1 MSQISPMEKSKE
13 LIYDVVNDIRY
24 RTVTSKTINKL
35 KWLLQQSDAPK
46 ETKYYLAVCYAMESE
61 HQKAKELFESL
72 DVTLHFPK
80 LFWHW
85 AYNEQFLDKNKA
97 YEIIRKGVNDFPKE
111 EKLRQLK
118 ASLATSIDE
127 KLSCYLE
134 YLTAFPKSKEAKK
147 YLLQFLENERKQ
159 IDLDSLKLQLEQ
171 LELDEKFRQRF
182 TKLLAD

>member
-1 MSQISPMEKSKE
+1 MEKTKE
-13 LIYDVVNDIRY
+13 LIYDVVTDIRY
-24 RTVTSKTINKL
+24 GTVTSKTINKL
-35 KWLLQQSDAPK
+35 KRLLQQAEAPK

-72 DVTLHFPK
+72 DETLHFPK

-97 YEIIRKGVNDFPKE
+97 YEIITKGVNDFPKE

-118 ASLATSIDE
+118 TRLATSIDK
-127 KLSCYLE
+127 KLNCHLE
-134 YLTAFPKSKEAKK
+134 YLTAFPTSKEAKK
-147 YLLQFLENERKQ
+147 YFLVFLENERNQ

-171 LELDEKFRQRF
+171 LELDEKFKQRI
-182 TKLLAD
+182 TKLLAK

>member
-1 MSQISPMEKSKE
+1 MEKSKE
-13 LIYDVVNDIRY
+13 LIYDVVTDIRY
-24 RTVTSKTINKL
+24 GTVSSKTINKL
-35 KWLLQQSDAPK
+35 KLLLKQADAPK

-72 DVTLHFPK
+72 DETLHFPK

-97 YEIIRKGVNDFPKE
+97 YEIIKKGVNDFPKE

-118 ASLATSIDE
+118 TRLATSIDE

-134 YLTAFPKSKEAKK
+134 YLTAFPTSSEAKK
-147 YLLQFLENERKQ
+147 NFLVFLKNERKQ
-159 IDLDSLKLQLEQ
+159 VDLDSLKVKLEQ
-171 LELDEKFRQRF
+171 QELDEKFKQRI
-182 TKLLAD
+182 TKLLAI